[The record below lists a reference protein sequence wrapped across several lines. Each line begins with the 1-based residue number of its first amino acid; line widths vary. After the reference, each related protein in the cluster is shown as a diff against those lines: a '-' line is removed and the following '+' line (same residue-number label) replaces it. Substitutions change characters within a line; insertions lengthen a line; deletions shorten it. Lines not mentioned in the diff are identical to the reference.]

1 MKKELSTM
9 KFTAT
14 REALLQPLQT
24 IIGVVDRRQTLPILG
39 NALITVNQEQLSVLG
54 TDLEVEL
61 IGRLAL
67 TQPSDAGQITVPARK
82 LYDICRST
90 PENTLMQCTVENQRF
105 IVKAGRSRFALQTL
119 PALDFPN
126 IEESPSEHR
135 FKIPQKE
142 LRYLLEQTHF
152 AIAQQDVRYYLNGL
166 LFEIKEQQIRCVATD
181 GHRMSLC
188 SMMLPKPLGFH
199 QVIVP
204 RKGVAELL
212 RLLQT
217 SEDEVEVILAQHH
230 LRVIAKD
237 FTFTSKL
244 IDGKY
249 PDYNKVLPK
258 ASDKKVILDR
268 DELKQA
274 LARVTILSNEKF
286 RGVSLQWQEN
296 ALLLQSHNTEH
307 EEAEEKL
314 EVTYLNKAVQMG
326 FNANYLLDVLN
337 CMAAGDIELA
347 IAEAETSLLIQPIMS
362 AQASSLFV
370 IMPVLL

>member
-1 MKKELSTM
+1 M

-39 NALITVNQEQLSVLG
+39 NALITVNQEQLSILG

-61 IGRLAL
+61 VGRLKLEQASE
-67 TQPSDAGQITVPARK
+67 TGQITVPARK

-90 PENTLMQCTVENQRF
+90 PETTLIQCSLESQRF
-105 IVKAGRSRFALQTL
+105 VVKAGRSRFALQTL

-126 IEESPSEHR
+126 IEESPSENR
-135 FKIPQKE
+135 FKIAQKE

-188 SMMLPKPLGFH
+188 STMLPKPLGFH

-212 RLLQT
+212 RLLQN

-258 ASDKKVILDR
+258 ASDKKVVLDR

-274 LARVTILSNEKF
+274 LMRVTILSNEKF
-286 RGVSLQWQEN
+286 RGVSFQWQEN
-296 ALLLQSHNTEH
+296 ALLLQSHNTDH

-314 EVTYLNKAVQMG
+314 EVNYDKKSTQMG

-337 CMAAGDIELA
+337 CMAAGDIELT
-347 IAEAETSLLIQPIMS
+347 IAEGETSLLIQPMIS
-362 AQASSLFV
+362 EVANSLFV